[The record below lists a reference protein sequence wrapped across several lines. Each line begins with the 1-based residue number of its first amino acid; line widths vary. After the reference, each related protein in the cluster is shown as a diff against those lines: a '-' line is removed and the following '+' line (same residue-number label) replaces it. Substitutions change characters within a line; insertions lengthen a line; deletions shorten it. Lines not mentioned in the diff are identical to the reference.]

1 MPSGLHARELGTIF
15 YSRVAASGQTDGTVW
30 MMAGDGTND
39 QRVTDGEWPR
49 LSPDKTPVIFLE
61 GGSSPTRGSIVKRVL
76 FRRHGVDAVH
86 QLRLR
91 RQLRLDREQC
101 DDLLGGTLDL
111 IARL

>member
-39 QRVTDGEWPR
+39 QQVTDGEWPR
-49 LSPDKTPVIFLE
+49 LSPDKTAVIFLK

-76 FRRHGVDAVH
+76 APRASGRAAPYLAARRARIH
-86 QLRLR
+86 
-91 RQLRLDREQC
+91 
-101 DDLLGGTLDL
+101 LLAM
-111 IARL
+111 ARARTFSQSA